1 MSESPY
7 LTGQLLLA
15 MPSMLDTRF
24 SKTVIY
30 MCAHNEEGA
39 MGLVVNRELES
50 LTFPDLLNQ
59 LGIEPLI
66 ARPQIKIHFGGP
78 VDSGRGF
85 VLHTADYT
93 QEATV
98 PVDEAV
104 ALTTTMDI
112 LQAIAEGDGPDQCLL
127 ALGYAGWGPGQLD
140 AEIKENGWLHV
151 TSDDDLVFGPE
162 LAGKWERGM
171 GKLGIDPRMLSDEA
185 GHA

>member
-1 MSESPY
+1 
-7 LTGQLLLA
+7 
-15 MPSMLDTRF
+15 
-24 SKTVIY
+24 
-30 MCAHNEEGA
+30 
-39 MGLVVNRELES
+39 
-50 LTFPDLLNQ
+50 
-59 LGIEPLI
+59 
-66 ARPQIKIHFGGP
+66 
-78 VDSGRGF
+78 

-162 LAGKWERGM
+162 LDGKWERGM
-171 GKLGIDPRMLSDEA
+171 A
-185 GHA
+185 N

>member
-140 AEIKENGWLHV
+140 AELRANAWLSID
-151 TSDDDLVFGPE
+151 SDQE
-162 LAGKWERGM
+162 LIFSNKIADKWDKALEKIGVNPS
-171 GKLGIDPRMLSDEA
+171 LLSSDYGRA
-185 GHA
+185 